1 MIAHARLQPRTF
13 RVYQR
18 HDLPRIPQ
26 LQALPEDHF
35 LAMRAVATVL
45 PFRVNHYVT
54 EELINWDDIPNDPI
68 FQLTFPQP
76 GMLAPEDLD
85 RLMCLIADEAE
96 PATIE
101 RAARQIQRRLNPHPA
116 GQMELNVPYLDG
128 QALPGMQHKYRDT
141 VLFFPSPGQTCHTYC
156 SYCFRWPQFVGLDEL
171 KFASQ
176 QAQSLVAY
184 LKEHPEVSNVLITGG
199 DPLVMRTAVLRRYI
213 EALLTPELDH
223 ITTIRIGTKSVAWWP
238 YRFVTDSDADELL
251 ELFEKVQAAG
261 RHLAIMAHYSHPR
274 ELQTPVAQAAL
285 RRIKNTGAVI
295 RCQAPLIRHVNDD
308 ADTWADLWRLQVRLG
323 AVPYYMFV
331 ERDTG
336 PKGYFEVPLA
346 RCYEIFQKAYRRV
359 SGLERTVRGPS
370 MSATPGKVI
379 VDGVTE
385 IMGEKVFSLHFVQAR
400 EPDWVRRPF
409 FAKFDENATWLDQLR
424 PAFGQREFFFE
435 RTMRAMKEARQ
446 SPAFGHRLAPR
457 RRLTGC
463 GHVEWE

>member
-446 SPAFGHRLAPR
+446 SPAFGHRIAPR
-457 RRLTGC
+457 RRLTVF

>member
-26 LQALPEDHF
+26 LQSLPRDHL
-35 LAMRAVATVL
+35 LAMRAVAAVL

-54 EELINWDDIPNDPI
+54 EELIDWDDIPNDPI

-76 GMLAPEDLD
+76 GMLAPADLD
-85 RLMCLIADEAE
+85 RLMRLIADEAE
-96 PATIE
+96 PATID
-101 RAARQIQRRLNPHPA
+101 RAARQIQRHLNPHPA

-128 QALPGMQHKYRDT
+128 QPLPGMQHKYRDT

-176 QAQSLVAY
+176 QAQSLVSY

-213 EALLTPELDH
+213 EPLLTSELDH

-238 YRFVTDSDADELL
+238 YRFVNDSDSDELL
-251 ELFEKVQAAG
+251 ELFEKVQSAG
-261 RHLAIMAHYSHPR
+261 RHLALMAHYSHPR
-274 ELQTPVAQAAL
+274 ELQTPAAQAAL
-285 RRIKNTGAVI
+285 RRIKGTGAVV

-379 VDGVTE
+379 VDGITE

-409 FAKFDENATWLDQLR
+409 FAKFDEKATWLDQLR
-424 PAFGQREFFFE
+424 PAFGEREFFFE

-446 SPAFGHRLAPR
+446 SPAFGHRIVPR
-457 RRLTGC
+457 RRLTVF